1 MGMGITPVTD
11 VDEELVKEKLL
22 QAAAL
27 RKAGMSGDTG
37 AGMVGDVYVRGN
49 PWGGIVQSL
58 TGALLGNQARN
69 EQRALADRQ
78 QQEQDAFIGRM
89 PSATMQAEVQ
99 QATPEQQF
107 GPTQAPVVTETI
119 NKPLTQYAD
128 ETRRWAMTAPRG
140 MEAVRGAALQ
150 QAMLAPEK
158 MAEIQQRALD
168 RKATLEATLADRA
181 ASREQREEA
190 AKELLRMRLE
200 AQRDMKYLGAAL
212 AASNRQPQRDRFS
225 LITNAD
231 GSVTKVNLDTD
242 EVKVLDGVN
251 KGAKPLSK
259 ADQAKADAA
268 SAASNID
275 SLISTAKNNPDAFGS
290 TPAMASMLPNALGS
304 RITSNVLTKEQQK
317 ARNDIMRQGAI
328 EIHKIYGAAL
338 ARGEASRADS
348 WAINPNDNY
357 DTIMS
362 KLESARDYARSI
374 SGKSA
379 APVERTIVR
388 EVQLKDGR
396 TGVEYSDGTRGY
408 K

>member
-58 TGALLGNQARN
+58 TGVLLGNQARN

-107 GPTQAPVVTETI
+107 GPTQAPVTTETI

-150 QAMLAPEK
+150 QAILAPEK
-158 MAEIQQRALD
+158 QAELQETAKNREAQLRLSLDAQRERNATTDMIKMMMLGQTQQGLDMRREGMQQRAQEAATKQAEKDAVKVGAAESGSAQIDNMLRNVGQLITIPTD
-168 RKATLEATLADRA
+168 EQGNAQPENVKLTPGADAGTGKWNARWPDLLSKDRTVAARKALASLQDQMTMLNIGSARRSVGQSFGA
-181 ASREQREEA
+181 MSEKEWPKFTNYVANLDASSPSLAKDLAYVQQVLQREKA
-190 AKELLRMRLE
+190 AFDKV
-200 AQRDMKYLGAAL
+200 AAAGGATGGGAP
-212 AASNRQPQRDRFS
+212 AAGGGGTSR
-225 LITNAD
+225 
-231 GSVTKVNLDTD
+231 
-242 EVKVLDGVN
+242 VLNGTTYV
-251 KGAKPLSK
+251 
-259 ADQAKADAA
+259 QDA
-268 SAASNID
+268 N
-275 SLISTAKNNPDAFGS
+275 
-290 TPAMASMLPNALGS
+290 
-304 RITSNVLTKEQQK
+304 
-317 ARNDIMRQGAI
+317 
-328 EIHKIYGAAL
+328 
-338 ARGEASRADS
+338 
-348 WAINPNDNY
+348 
-357 DTIMS
+357 
-362 KLESARDYARSI
+362 
-374 SGKSA
+374 GKWW
-379 APVERTIVR
+379 
-388 EVQLKDGR
+388 
-396 TGVEYSDGTRGY
+396 TR
-408 K
+408 